1 MDSNENRPDFA
12 LILTDGA
19 QRIEGS
25 TRITISRDDSP
36 DLTLPT
42 GRLAASGFGYGAPFV
57 ETVPPGTYS
66 TAVFVENIA
75 ALEDDGVT
83 EKYDFEEF
91 AALRITIVDVPIAS
105 WERAMVDYPDRA
117 DGGSNAF
124 FVDGGIGIVCDASL
138 AETFH
143 KLDDATAP
151 LQQTGS
157 VWLAAGVVDAETGAN
172 ALCAFYGGDG
182 VHASW
187 IGRSADGSIACFVVV

>member
-91 AALRITIVDVPIAS
+91 A
-105 WERAMVDYPDRA
+105 DRTRR
-117 DGGSNAF
+117 S
-124 FVDGGIGIVCDASL
+124 
-138 AETFH
+138 
-143 KLDDATAP
+143 
-151 LQQTGS
+151 TGS
-157 VWLAAGVVDAETGAN
+157 AATRRSRPRWWSSTGRPENSAIWTWLPTSSTAAATD
-172 ALCAFYGGDG
+172 C
-182 VHASW
+182 
-187 IGRSADGSIACFVVV
+187 